1 LQNFVL
7 NCCLKILKSPA
18 LSELSPSFRPPSE
31 RAAMTDAGYTSR
43 DTSSPYEVGYGKP
56 PRRTQFR
63 KGQSGNPG
71 GRPRGLPVQRANALL
86 LQEAYRAVAIK
97 EDGRMVPVSAM
108 QAILRSQVELAING
122 DLRAQRDILQAVQ
135 SIERSK
141 AYGAYIEVYEQ
152 DDSDDDETDDYGGT
166 DEGGEEDESG
176 GAGETCETAE
186 EEATGEGDETRSGG
200 GAILTAVADPAPP
213 VFPAAPPHEQPE
225 ASPPVPSASPRT
237 ASAPRRRS
245 GARAGSA
252 PAGGTRANVTR
263 DGGRTEGR
271 GSGSRR
277 PGSRRSGPAGSR
289 GDGRPRA
296 VTRKRAVG
304 GGAGAQSGQ
313 ISTQESRADENAGI
327 PCYFPCSQGIQ
338 V

>member
-1 LQNFVL
+1 
-7 NCCLKILKSPA
+7 
-18 LSELSPSFRPPSE
+18 
-31 RAAMTDAGYTSR
+31 MTDAGYPSR
-43 DTSSPYEVGYGKP
+43 DTSAPYEVGYGRP

-86 LQEAYRAVAIK
+86 LQEAYRVVAIK

-122 DLRAQRDILQAVQ
+122 HFRAQQEVLQAVQ

-141 AYGAYIEVYEQ
+141 AYGAYIEVYEA
-152 DDSDDDETDDYGGT
+152 DTDDDETDDDETDGYGET
-166 DEGGEEDESG
+166 DEGSEEDESG
-176 GAGETCETAE
+176 GADEICETAE
-186 EEATGEGDETRSGG
+186 GEATGEGDETRSGG

-213 VFPAAPPHEQPE
+213 VFPAASFHEQPE

-245 GARAGSA
+245 GARADST
-252 PAGGTRANVTR
+252 PAGGTRADGTR
-263 DGGRTEGR
+263 DGGRPEGR
-271 GSGSRR
+271 KS
-277 PGSRRSGPAGSR
+277 GSRRSGPAGSR
-289 GDGRPRA
+289 SGGRPRA

-304 GGAGAQSGQ
+304 SGPAAQSGQ
-313 ISTQESRADENAGI
+313 ISTQKSRADENAGI